1 MEELAAS
8 LWISLAY
15 GAVAALAN
23 CAGASACA
31 KGASQPRQSGRLLA
45 IRTAGAGFLA
55 GVVLV
60 DAFPQSLEAWAGR
73 AWIAFGLAAL
83 GYGSLYV
90 LERIV
95 RAHVHDRHC
104 DHEHDHGPSLSR
116 AAAWTGVA
124 GLAAHT
130 LLDGAAVAAST
141 TAGGAS
147 GALVAAGLVLHQ
159 APVGVSAAAL
169 ALAASGSAREAR
181 MAGLVLAGA
190 SLFGAGAFA
199 LAARLSPFALPLM
212 AGITTHVVVHDL
224 APTLRAQ
231 GAGRTGGLVAAGVL
245 VFAASEALVRFTAG
259 N

>member
-1 MEELAAS
+1 LAAS

-23 CAGASACA
+23 FLGASACA
-31 KGASQPRQSGRLLA
+31 RGASQPRQSGRLLA

-60 DAFPQSLEAWAGR
+60 DAVPQSLAAWDGR
-73 AWIAFGLAAL
+73 AWVALGLAAS
-83 GYGSLYV
+83 GYGALYV

-95 RAHVHDRHC
+95 RAHVHDQHC
-104 DHEHDHGPSLSR
+104 DHEHGPSLSR
-116 AAAWTGVA
+116 AAAWTGIA

-141 TAGGAS
+141 TAGSAS
-147 GALVAAGLVLHQ
+147 GSLVAAGLVLHQ

-181 MAGLVLAGA
+181 LAGMVLAAA
-190 SLFGAGAFA
+190 SLVGAGAFA
-199 LAARLSPFALPLM
+199 IAARLSPYALPLM

-231 GAGRTGGLVAAGVL
+231 GLGRTGGLAAAGAL

-259 N
+259 H